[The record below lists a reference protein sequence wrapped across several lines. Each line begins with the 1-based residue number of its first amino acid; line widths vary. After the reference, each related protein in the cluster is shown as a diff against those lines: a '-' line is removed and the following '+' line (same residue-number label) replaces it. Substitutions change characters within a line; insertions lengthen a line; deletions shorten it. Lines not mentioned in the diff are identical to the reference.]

1 MVMMRRVLTRN
12 GKGAFAVR
20 EEPLPE
26 PKPGELTIEVVA
38 SSISAGTELSRYIG
52 MESKVSPDDVWQ
64 PFGYQNAGVVIA
76 VGEGCE
82 GFQVGQRVAAMGAGY
97 ALHAT
102 HANVPVNMTT
112 PLPDSV
118 SFEEGALNSLAAT
131 ALNAV
136 RRANLQLGENVLV
149 VGLGVVGQFVAQLAK
164 LNGTHVLGADRLPLR
179 LDTAKATGITVCDVN
194 TPFTQVAPEFTRG
207 YGMDAAFIC
216 FGGNATATF
225 KDIVKVMKRAPD
237 THAYGCIVLVGGA
250 TVEHSFGSAL
260 GNLDIRSAARTG
272 PGYHDNAWEHGA
284 AYPPV
289 FVPWTTKRN
298 LEEIMGWI
306 VGGQLQVK
314 PLISHCV
321 PLSQGPDICRTIIEH
336 PEQTLGVV
344 LKMQED

>member
-1 MVMMRRVLTRN
+1 MLRRVLTRN
-12 GKGAFAVR
+12 GKGGFLVK
-20 EEPLPE
+20 EETLPA
-26 PKPGELTIEVVA
+26 PKPGEITIEVMA

-52 MESKVSPDDVWQ
+52 KPAEVSPDDVWQ

-76 VGEGCE
+76 VSEGCE
-82 GFQVGQRVAAMGAGY
+82 EFQVGQRVASMGGGY
-97 ALHAT
+97 AQHAT
-102 HANVPVNMTT
+102 HANVPINMTVA
-112 PLPDSV
+112 LPDSV

-131 ALNAV
+131 SLNAV
-136 RRANLQLGENVLV
+136 RRAKLQLGENALV

-164 LNGTHVLGADRLPLR
+164 INGAHVLGADRLPLR
-179 LDTAKATGITVCDVN
+179 LDVAKATGIEVCGVDTSFVEK
-194 TPFTQVAPEFTRG
+194 APEFTRG
-207 YGMDAAFIC
+207 YGMDAAFVC

-225 KDIVKVMKRAPD
+225 KEIVKVMKRAPD

-250 TVEHSFGSAL
+250 TVEHSFGAAL

-272 PGYHDNAWEHGA
+272 PGYHDEAWEHGET
-284 AYPPV
+284 YPKV

-298 LEEIMGWI
+298 LEEVMGWI
-306 VGGQLQVK
+306 VSGQLQVK

-321 PLSQGPDICRTIIEH
+321 PLSQGPDVCRTIIEH